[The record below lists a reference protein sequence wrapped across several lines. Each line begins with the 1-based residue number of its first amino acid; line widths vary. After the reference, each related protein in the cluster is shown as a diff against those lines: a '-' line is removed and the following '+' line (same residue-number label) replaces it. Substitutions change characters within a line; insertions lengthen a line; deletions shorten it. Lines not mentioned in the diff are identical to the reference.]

1 MTLPASDANSN
12 MKYEWVQMRGKFGT
26 ILNNYKLLMRVNMD
40 LRCAAMIEQHVMYET
55 KRSSF

>member
-1 MTLPASDANSN
+1 